1 MTASLR
7 QIQSFVDHLRD
18 TGAEEV
24 ELSKGGWV
32 LKVRFAPGPTPSN
45 WADMVQDL
53 KARDIIDAGTD
64 PSVSEEEKRAAERLI
79 FASSS

>member
-7 QIQSFVDHLRD
+7 QIQSFVDHLREG
-18 TGAEEV
+18 GAEEV
-24 ELSKGGWV
+24 EISKAGWS
-32 LKVRFAPGPTPSN
+32 LKVRFTPGPTPSS

-53 KARDIIDAGTD
+53 KAREIIDTGTD
-64 PSVSEEEKRAAERLI
+64 PSVSDEEKRAAERLI